1 MLFFTQRNYL
11 QINNFINEKESFVA
25 FFLKFFDIL
34 SSIGEMNMSIP
45 VQGLDKHYVHDM
57 HQFLWTIWHHNKI
70 VIFCH

>member
-11 QINNFINEKESFVA
+11 QINNFINENEIDIPSSSN
-25 FFLKFFDIL
+25 FFDIL
-34 SSIGEMNMSIP
+34 SSIDEMNMLIP